1 VLISRMRAAK
11 RDTPVLALTRTSS
24 AEIRMRALNA
34 GADDVVHRQTDVLE
48 LIARMKA
55 IVRRSRG

>member
-1 VLISRMRAAK
+1 MRAAK